1 MYQNTAAL
9 AGLDSRAV
17 EWVTSREKTI
27 SLEILVKLYRSF
39 LGIGGAA
46 AADEMIAGK
55 RTLRHLAGPSAR
67 EEVSKKWK
75 EEGENACWRRLSDV
89 RSVIESSAS
98 NLKKGLRVTRR
109 KVRETEVSWTSS
121 LSADQILEVRKR
133 MDPQIERYRRQK

>member
-55 RTLRHLAGPSAR
+55 RTLRHLAGPSAS
-67 EEVSKKWK
+67 EEVSRKLK
-75 EEGENACWRRLSDV
+75 EGGHCRR
-89 RSVIESSAS
+89 AAH
-98 NLKKGLRVTRR
+98 NT
-109 KVRETEVSWTSS
+109 
-121 LSADQILEVRKR
+121 
-133 MDPQIERYRRQK
+133 